1 MDGYKKSRKKG
12 YAAVLKTAPAY
23 TWGKAH
29 ERVKGRLT
37 QSSAPKDKPS
47 GMSRLT
53 YMAALLLADDPGPGP
68 GEYDPVGDKYNKGIG
83 FGSSTRY
90 KIGGDEVPG

>member
-29 ERVKGRLT
+29 ERVKGRLR
-37 QSSAPKDKPS
+37 SHPRPMINRVACRPPH
-47 GMSRLT
+47 
-53 YMAALLLADDPGPGP
+53 MAALLLADDPGPGP
-68 GEYDPVGDKYNKGIG
+68 GEYDPVGDKYNKGLG